1 MIPGFRILLILSFS
15 LFWGGLTFYTGFVV
29 RISHDVLEDPM
40 DGGLITQRVTNLL
53 QYLGGVAVILMFLNS
68 WQVRKQALLNQDS
81 LLKRYSISLTTINLI
96 LAASVCGLIVV
107 HHQLDSV
114 IDISNYEITDREQF
128 VKSHRRYNQL
138 TTVEWLSSIASIS
151 ISLLA
156 WRRMDLRKSKIELA

>member
-1 MIPGFRILLILSFS
+1 MIPGFRILLILCFS

-40 DGGLITQRVTNLL
+40 DGGLITQSVTNLL
-53 QYLGGVAVILMFLNS
+53 QYLGSVTVVLMFLNG

-81 LLKRYSISLTTINLI
+81 LLKRYAISLTTINLI
-96 LAASVCGLIVV
+96 LSASVCGLFFV

-114 IDISNYEITDREQF
+114 IDVSNYEITDRAQF

-151 ISLLA
+151 IALLA
-156 WRRMDLRKSKIELA
+156 WRRMDLRKSKIERA

>member
-1 MIPGFRILLILSFS
+1 MIHGFRILLVLCFS

-53 QYLGGVAVILMFLNS
+53 QYLGGMTVVLMFLNG

-81 LLKRYSISLTTINLI
+81 LLKRYAISLTTINLI
-96 LAASVCGLIVV
+96 LAASVCGLFFV

-114 IDISNYEITDREQF
+114 IDVLNYEITDRAQF

-151 ISLLA
+151 IALLA
-156 WRRMDLRKSKIELA
+156 WRRMDLRKSKIERT

>member
-1 MIPGFRILLILSFS
+1 MIPGFRILLILGFS

-40 DGGLITQRVTNLL
+40 DGGLITQRATNLL
-53 QYLGGVAVILMFLNS
+53 QYLGGVTVVLMFLNG
-68 WQVRKQALLNQDS
+68 WQVRKQALLNQDF
-81 LLKRYSISLTTINLI
+81 LLKRYATSLTTINFI
-96 LAASVCGLIVV
+96 LAESVCGLIVV

-114 IDISNYEITDREQF
+114 IAISNYEITDREQF

-138 TTVEWLSSIASIS
+138 TTVEWFSSIASIS

>member
-1 MIPGFRILLILSFS
+1 MIPGFRILLVLCFS

-40 DGGLITQRVTNLL
+40 DGGLITQRVTHLL
-53 QYLGGVAVILMFLNS
+53 QYLGCVTVVLMLLNS

-81 LLKRYSISLTTINLI
+81 LLKRYAISLTTINLI

-138 TTVEWLSSIASIS
+138 TTVEWFSSIASIS

>member
-1 MIPGFRILLILSFS
+1 MIPGFRILLILCFS

-29 RISHDVLEDPM
+29 RISHDVLGDPM

-53 QYLGGVAVILMFLNS
+53 QYLGGVTVGLMFLNG

-81 LLKRYSISLTTINLI
+81 LLKRYAISLITINLI

-151 ISLLA
+151 IFLLA
-156 WRRMDLRKSKIELA
+156 WRRMDLRKSNIELA